1 MTKDQPS
8 VLLVGSEAQPFA
20 KSGGLADVLGSLP
33 PALARLGW
41 DVTVALPKY
50 RGVNAGALVDRFPIV
65 IGGAAY
71 DVGFF
76 DAPMADGARALLI
89 ECPELYE
96 RDALYGPNNTE
107 YPDNPRRFAML
118 ARAALEYAVRRAPG
132 SSSRG
137 PAIVHA
143 HDWQAGLVPVYLNTR
158 YAAHPAIGGTPTVL
172 TIHNLA
178 YQGNFDA
185 GWLPR
190 VDLGW
195 DQFTVTRLEFWG
207 RVSFLKGGINHAD
220 LITTVSPRYAEEIQR
235 PTEASALTAS
245 SALVEID
252 LWAS

>member
-1 MTKDQPS
+1 MNKDTKDQPS
-8 VLLVGSEAQPFA
+8 VLLVGSEAHPFA

-50 RGVNAGALVDRFPIV
+50 RGVKAGVLIDRFAIA
-65 IGGAAY
+65 IGGVAY

-118 ARAALEYAVRRAPG
+118 ARAALEHVVRAR
-132 SSSRG
+132 

-143 HDWQAGLVPVYLNTR
+143 HDWQAGLVPVYLNTLH
-158 YAAHPAIGGTPTVL
+158 AAHPAIGGTPTVL

-185 GWLPR
+185 
-190 VDLGW
+190 D
-195 DQFTVTRLEFWG
+195 
-207 RVSFLKGGINHAD
+207 
-220 LITTVSPRYAEEIQR
+220 
-235 PTEASALTAS
+235 
-245 SALVEID
+245 
-252 LWAS
+252 